1 MVVVL
6 DEIGD
11 GGEDRYGGVE
21 TVAAIVSQVRFVDNK
36 VNAQFDNCWR

>member
-1 MVVVL
+1 MLVVL
-6 DEIGD
+6 DEISD

-21 TVAAIVSQVRFVDNK
+21 TVAAIIGQVRFVDDE